1 MGPKMP
7 SELTSPSIA
16 AYSQAEFKSDLGLYR
31 GAVASGNLSKALS
44 LRNQIAYH
52 VMADIESA
60 YGSFEMRLTTQRAGF
75 ETGSDSVQL
84 GIAAATTVVGAG
96 DVKDLLAASL
106 TAFEGTRLSVDK
118 NFFAE
123 KTTESLISQM
133 RASRKT
139 KQAQLITNLGARD
152 VTSYPW
158 DAAWID
164 LIDFYYAG
172 TVPSALVDIASSTGT
187 KAETAD
193 ANLNSVIAQQS
204 KTAISIRSAYEKLKI
219 SVADPAKSTSAIQS
233 LKNILNAA
241 GYKPDE
247 NASASDLLTL
257 FRKAM
262 SDADPDADPTG
273 EKLKTLNAAVAAANL
288 N

>member
-1 MGPKMP
+1 
-7 SELTSPSIA
+7 
-16 AYSQAEFKSDLGLYR
+16 
-31 GAVASGNLSKALS
+31 
-44 LRNQIAYH
+44 
-52 VMADIESA
+52 MADIESA